1 MAEGWAK
8 KLHGDSINVFSAGIE
23 KHGLNPQAV
32 RVMQEAGVDIST
44 QESKTIEELSHV
56 SFDVVVTVCS
66 HADQTCPPFV
76 GAPHI
81 IHQAFDDPPKLAFG
95 ASTEQEMLEPYRRVC
110 EEIRRF
116 VVSLPAVLSAL

>member
-32 RVMQEAGVDIST
+32 RVMQEAGVDISPH
-44 QESKTIEELSHV
+44 ESKTIEELSHV

-66 HADQTCPPFV
+66 HADLPTVCGRPP
-76 GAPHI
+76 H
-81 IHQAFDDPPKLAFG
+81 HPP
-95 ASTEQEMLEPYRRVC
+95 S
-110 EEIRRF
+110 IR
-116 VVSLPAVLSAL
+116 